1 MRRAFTYLLCAL
13 LASIFLYLS
22 YFVTQ
27 TIFGIDLAGLKN
39 LGHLQFPSYV
49 ATFLFT
55 GLPLLLR
62 YYWLLSGWKSLTV
75 SCVWSVLL
83 HALLF
88 RAVLNAPPVKSLLEK
103 QLDPTVIGA
112 VFPFSYDLG
121 LSLSQHITFAA
132 LLGVLFGVLWI
143 FSYRN
148 N

>member
-27 TIFGIDLAGLKN
+27 TIFGVDLAGLHN

-49 ATFLFT
+49 STFLFT
-55 GLPLLLR
+55 GLPLLLP
-62 YYWLLSGWKSLTV
+62 YYWLLSGWKSLLLICT
-75 SCVWSVLL
+75 WSVIL

-88 RAVLNAPPVKSLLEK
+88 PALLKSPLIK
-103 QLDPTVIGA
+103 IPGMAQLDAKLVGT

-121 LSLSQHITFAA
+121 LSLGQHVTFAA

-143 FSYRN
+143 FSYRHN
-148 N
+148 

>member
-1 MRRAFTYLLCAL
+1 MRRAFTYLLSAL
-13 LASIFLYLS
+13 LASIFLYLC

-39 LGHLQFPSYV
+39 LGHLQFSSYV

-55 GLPLLLR
+55 GLPLLLP

-88 RAVLNAPPVKSLLEK
+88 PAIVNAASVKAMLEK
-103 QLDPTVIGA
+103 QLGANLIG
-112 VFPFSYDLG
+112 VFFPFSYDLG
-121 LSLSQHITFAA
+121 LSLSQHVTFAA